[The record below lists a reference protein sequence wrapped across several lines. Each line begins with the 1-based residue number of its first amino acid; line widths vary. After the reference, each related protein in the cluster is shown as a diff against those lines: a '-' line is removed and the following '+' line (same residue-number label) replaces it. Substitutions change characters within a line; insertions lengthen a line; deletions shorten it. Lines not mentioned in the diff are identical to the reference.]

1 MTQTAGTPM
10 PDQDRRPSAGARAVQ
25 GLLGLVGTVVR
36 FVTGA
41 AATVLVV
48 HILLT
53 VLGANPLNGVTQFFT
68 VVADALTLGL
78 ANLFVLA
85 SPALQVVVSYGV
97 PAIVWLVVGSVIV
110 TILARIARPRSGLR

>member
-10 PDQDRRPSAGARAVQ
+10 SDRDRRPSSGARAAQ

-41 AATVLVV
+41 AATVLVL

-53 VLGANPLNGVTQFFT
+53 VLGANPLNGVTRFFAT
-68 VVADALTLGL
+68 VADALTLGL

-85 SPALQVVVSYGV
+85 NPALQVVVSYGV
-97 PAIVWLVVGSVIV
+97 PAIVWLVIGSVIV
-110 TILARIARPRSGLR
+110 AILRRLARPRSGLR

>member
-1 MTQTAGTPM
+1 MTQT
-10 PDQDRRPSAGARAVQ
+10 DQDRRPSAGARAAR

-48 HILLT
+48 HVLLT
-53 VLGANPLNGVTQFFT
+53 VLGANPLNGVTRFFAT
-68 VVADALTLGL
+68 VADALTLGL

-85 SPALQVVVSYGV
+85 NPALQVVVSYGV
-97 PAIVWLVVGSVIV
+97 PAIVWLVVGAVIV
-110 TILARIARPRSGLR
+110 GILRRIARPRSGLR